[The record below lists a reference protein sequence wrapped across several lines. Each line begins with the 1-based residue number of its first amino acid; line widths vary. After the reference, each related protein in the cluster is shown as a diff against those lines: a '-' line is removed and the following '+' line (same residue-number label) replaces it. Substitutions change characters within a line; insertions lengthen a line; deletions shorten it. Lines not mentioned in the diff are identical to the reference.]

1 MLDLITDA
9 QPSPCVELDGQQQ
22 MGPAR
27 GHDAPVRQLRGH
39 QHARQAG
46 QHVCP
51 DGRLGI
57 AQRPVLPATGRSE
70 RGLVA
75 RPLVALVTRAVA
87 VATIT
92 ALGPMAT
99 LDIRR

>member
-1 MLDLITDA
+1 MLDLIIDA
-9 QPSPCVELDGQQQ
+9 PEPSPCVELDGQQQ
-22 MGPAR
+22 MGPTR
-27 GHDAPVRQLRGH
+27 GHDAPVRQLRGQ

-46 QHVCP
+46 QYVYP

-57 AQRPVLPATGRSE
+57 AQRPVPPTTGRSE

-87 VATIT
+87 IATIT
-92 ALGPMAT
+92 AL
-99 LDIRR
+99 